1 MDFGNVLTRAW
12 RIIWDHKVLWIFG
25 ILAGCGGANGGASGN
40 FRTTFQGNELPPGI
54 QRFFNQFA
62 ALPNWQIALIVGA
75 IVLAALVLVVLA
87 IFFGTIGRIGVIRG
101 TYDVE
106 QGVARL
112 SFSDLFDDTLP
123 FFWRVFGLNL
133 LVGIA
138 GFIVVILL
146 IFIFGLF
153 TIFTLG
159 IGLLCLIPL
168 ICLLVPLGWLVGV
181 IVEQAIIA
189 MVVENLGLSDGVRRG
204 WEVFKNNFG
213 SMIVMALI
221 LYLGVNLIVGF
232 IIALP
237 LALVI
242 SPIIF
247 GAAIGTNRA
256 LGGSILTA
264 AICFI
269 LYLPVLIV
277 LSGILRSYIESAWT
291 LTYLRL
297 TGMPSAS
304 ESMPVPG

>member
-1 MDFGNVLTRAW
+1 MDFGDVLSRAW
-12 RIIWDHKVLWIFG
+12 RIIWQHKVLWIFG

-40 FRTTFQGNELPPGI
+40 FRTTFQGNELPPGV
-54 QRFFNQFA
+54 QRFFDQFA
-62 ALPNWQIALIVGA
+62 TLPNWQIALIVGA

-112 SFSDLFDDTLP
+112 SFSDLFNDTLP

-133 LVGIA
+133 LVGVA
-138 GFIVVILL
+138 GFFVVIILAV
-146 IFIFGLF
+146 IFIFF
-153 TIFTLG
+153 TAITLG
-159 IGLLCLIPL
+159 IGLCFIIPL
-168 ICLLVPLGWLVGV
+168 ICLLVPLAWLVGV

-189 MVVENLGLSDGVRRG
+189 IVVENLGLSDGVRRG

-213 SMIVMALI
+213 SMVVMALI
-221 LYLGVNLIVGF
+221 LYVGVNLIVGF

-242 SPIIF
+242 SPIVL
-247 GAAIGTNRA
+247 GAALGTNQA
-256 LGGSILTA
+256 LGRGLLTA
-264 AICFI
+264 AICFV

-297 TGMPSAS
+297 TGEPFPP
-304 ESMPVPG
+304 ESVPVPG